1 MAPRR
6 HKKRGMRQRKESL
19 VRSQAQCAQAE
30 RERERERERDPLPR
44 PGGHTLYSSKTILL
58 APRGLS
64 QTNPHGEMRF
74 LKTSM

>member
-1 MAPRR
+1 MARR
-6 HKKRGMRQRKESL
+6 HKRRGMRQRKESL
-19 VRSQAQCAQAE
+19 VRSQAQCAQA
-30 RERERERERDPLPR
+30 ERERERDPLPR